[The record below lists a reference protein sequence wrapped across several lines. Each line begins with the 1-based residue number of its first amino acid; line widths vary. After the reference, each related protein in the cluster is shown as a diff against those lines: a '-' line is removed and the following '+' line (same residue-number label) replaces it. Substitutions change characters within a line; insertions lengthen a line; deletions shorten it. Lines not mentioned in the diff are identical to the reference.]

1 MIQVE
6 QVSISLQHVPIVCDA
21 SFSVEKGKIIMLLG
35 ENGCG
40 KTTLIRGMVNEIP
53 LSQGKITYKGKDVS
67 QMSIRERAA
76 VFSYIPQIK
85 PLIDQ
90 LYCRDVVVSG
100 LCRQMHFFQIP
111 SQSDYQKAYDIMRS
125 FDIHQLFD
133 KRIDEISGGQ
143 LQLVYLC
150 RSFIQD
156 AACIL
161 MDEPCTY
168 LDFMKQHLF
177 LEYTRKLKQKGCSV
191 LLSIHDPNLALTY
204 GDEILF
210 MHQGKIIA
218 NLSGS
223 TSAREE
229 LQTLYRSI
237 YHQDIHF

>member
-85 PLIDQ
+85 PLIDH

-133 KRIDEISGGQ
+133 KKIDEINPSEVEFFIASKLYEGNSSDHE
-143 LQLVYLC
+143 LLHNIVTSLPSKYLL
-150 RSFIQD
+150 RIQN
-156 AACIL
+156 I
-161 MDEPCTY
+161 
-168 LDFMKQHLF
+168 K
-177 LEYTRKLKQKGCSV
+177 SV
-191 LLSIHDPNLALTY
+191 LIAL
-204 GDEILF
+204 GNV
-210 MHQGKIIA
+210 QK
-218 NLSGS
+218 S
-223 TSAREE
+223 
-229 LQTLYRSI
+229 
-237 YHQDIHF
+237 